1 MQCCIGG
8 VFEPALD
15 ENTVIGLQR
24 EVLSHVVYDN
34 CFVQGTPDSAEIFDK
49 YHVIWRGVLSV
60 ESVGDALLTVDRVEH
75 PIGVVLHRCGEN
87 HYFVHCSHL

>member
-24 EVLSHVVYDN
+24 EVLSHVVHYNGLVEGAPDPTQVFHEDHARWA
-34 CFVQGTPDSAEIFDK
+34 CMLPVQAI
-49 YHVIWRGVLSV
+49 
-60 ESVGDALLTVDRVEH
+60 
-75 PIGVVLHRCGEN
+75 
-87 HYFVHCSHL
+87 